1 MNMEFIDLKSQYL
14 SVKEAINQRIQTVLD
29 HGQYINGPE
38 VTELEEALCHY
49 TKAKHCITCGNG
61 TDALQLAL
69 MAYDI
74 GPGDAVFTTSFSFFA
89 TAEAISLLGA
99 TPVFVDINPKTYNIC
114 PDSLR
119 NTLQNYNGEATPRAI
134 ITVDLFGLPADY
146 PAIKPIADEFDLKII
161 EDAAQGMGGK
171 IGDDYAGTFG
181 DISTTSFFPA
191 KPLGCYGDGGALFT
205 SHDDIADK
213 LRSLKNHG
221 KGNHKY
227 EHIRIGLNSRL
238 DTIQAAVLIEKL
250 KILESEIEK
259 RNSFAALYSQRLCDA
274 VRIPTVP
281 ESYRSSWAQ
290 YTLGIDNR
298 DKLQEELAKTKIPS
312 QVYYPAPLHHQTAM
326 QSNQILP
333 RSERASQTVISLPI
347 SAYTSADTIEL
358 IASSI
363 IKQRHIQG

>member
-1 MNMEFIDLKSQYL
+1 MEFIDLKSQYL
-14 SVKEAINQRIQTVLD
+14 SIKEAINQRIQTVLH

-38 VTELEEALCHY
+38 VSELEEALCNY

-89 TAEAISLLGA
+89 TAEAIGLLGA
-99 TPVFVDINPKTYNIC
+99 TPVFVDIDPNTYNIC
-114 PDSLR
+114 PNSLS
-119 NTLQNYNGEATPRAI
+119 NTLLNYNGNATPRAI

-146 PAIKPIADEFDLKII
+146 PAIKPIADEFGLKMI

-205 SHDDIADK
+205 PHEDIADK

-221 KGNHKY
+221 KGTHKY
-227 EHIRIGLNSRL
+227 EHIRIGMNSRL

-259 RNSFAALYSQRLCDA
+259 RNNIAALYSQRLSDVA
-274 VRIPTVP
+274 QIPTVP
-281 ESYRSSWAQ
+281 ENYRSSWAQ
-290 YTLGIDNR
+290 FTLGVHNR
-298 DKLQEELAKTKIPS
+298 DKLQEELAKARIPS
-312 QVYYPAPLHHQTAM
+312 QVYYPAPLHRQTAM
-326 QSNQILP
+326 QSNQILV
-333 RSERASQTVISLPI
+333 RSERASQTAISLPI
-347 SAYTSADTIEL
+347 TAYTSPDTIEL
-358 IASSI
+358 ITSSI
-363 IKQRHIQG
+363 IKRHHIQG